1 MKKYQ
6 IICMSFDG
14 EYQRERPTFETIDD
28 AWEYGNDL
36 GSKWFFYPFYF
47 VVSGETI
54 RSTGQFLEHLEGMR
68 IKTVQKIFKAHSEN
82 PEMENTDTE
91 KFAITL

>member
-1 MKKYQ
+1 
-6 IICMSFDG
+6 MSFDG
-14 EYQRERPTFETIDD
+14 AYQRERPTFETIDD

-54 RSTGQFLEHLEGMR
+54 RGAGPFLEHLEGMR
-68 IKTVQKIFKAHSEN
+68 IKTVQRIFLEHSKN
-82 PEMENTDTE
+82 PEMENADVE